1 MVYMVRLR
9 DVVSG
14 TERWLDGTDGQHFQA
29 PVRQIA
35 DCMALAMARWQPTE
49 YAYVVEIDQAVEEV
63 L

>member
-14 TERWLDGTDGQHFQA
+14 TERWLDGIDGQHFQA

-35 DCMALAMARWQPTE
+35 DCMALAMSRWQPTE
-49 YAYVVEIDQAVEEV
+49 YAYVVEIEQVFEV
-63 L
+63 V

>member
-14 TERWLDGTDGQHFQA
+14 TERWLDGTDGQHFQV

>member
-29 PVRQIA
+29 SVRQIA
-35 DCMALAMARWQPTE
+35 DCMALAMSRWQPTE
-49 YAYVVEIDQAVEEV
+49 YAYVVEIDPVFEV
-63 L
+63 VS